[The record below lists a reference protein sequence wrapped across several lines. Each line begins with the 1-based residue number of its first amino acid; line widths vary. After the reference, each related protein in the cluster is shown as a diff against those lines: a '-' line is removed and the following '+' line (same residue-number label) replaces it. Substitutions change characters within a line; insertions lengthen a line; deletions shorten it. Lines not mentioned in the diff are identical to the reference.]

1 MKLAFPKHK
10 FEYIYIEYQYF
21 TQNIYIFFGKFFQK
35 VKNGQK
41 KCPKLL
47 CGKYFK
53 KNAKFVTEKKIMVR
67 LPKKKFHICL
77 HKFFYN

>member
-21 TQNIYIFFGKFFQK
+21 TQNINIFFGKFFQK

-41 KCPKLL
+41 KMS
-47 CGKYFK
+47 
-53 KNAKFVTEKKIMVR
+53 KIAIR
-67 LPKKKFHICL
+67 KIF
-77 HKFFYN
+77 